1 MQLDMQLERYEYR
14 ARENFISY
22 VFDSVGPRG
31 TIRKV
36 VNYQPIVDWQV
47 NGRTVMNLF
56 FGDWN
61 EEEQRI
67 DGSMVSNNDDRDKV
81 LATVA
86 STILEF
92 IQKRGRYPIHAKGA
106 SPVKTRLYQMGI
118 NANRAEIESLFLI
131 FGYYKEE
138 WIPFEP
144 GRNFEAFLVIKR

>member
-1 MQLDMQLERYEYR
+1 MQLEKYVYE

-31 TIRKV
+31 IIRKTV
-36 VNYQPIVDWQV
+36 KYQPMNWDV
-47 NGRTVMNLF
+47 NGKTVMNLL
-56 FGDWN
+56 FGDWI

-67 DGSMVSNNDDRDKV
+67 DDSTVSNNNDRDKV

-92 IQKRGRYPIHAKGA
+92 IQKRGKHPIHAKGA